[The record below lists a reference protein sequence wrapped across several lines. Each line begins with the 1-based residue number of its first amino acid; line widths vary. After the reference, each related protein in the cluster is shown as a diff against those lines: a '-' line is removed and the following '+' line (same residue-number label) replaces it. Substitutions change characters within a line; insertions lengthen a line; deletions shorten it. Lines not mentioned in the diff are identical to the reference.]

1 MKISTTIMILLLV
14 AALVAGNTLPGFFPK
29 TLLNAGNDEWGS

>member
-14 AALVAGNTLPGFFPK
+14 AAFAAGNILPGFFPK
-29 TLLNAGNDEWGS
+29 TLLNAGDEGC